1 MYNAIPGFAP
11 KPIHH
16 DNHFIVTEYVP
27 MTNKKTPSATQKE
40 FGQQLAKLH
49 SSCLSD
55 QGFGF
60 EVISFCGTTE
70 LDNSWNS
77 SWSQFW
83 RKQRMEPLFKQV
95 LGLDKNLDKLGLE
108 TCSRMDH
115 WLGPDALTLPIT
127 PVLLHGDL
135 WSGNWAI
142 RTDTGKPVIFDPA
155 SYYGHYEAEFGIM
168 KMFGGT
174 TKDFYDEYD
183 AAATEGGT
191 IEVQE
196 EGREERLLLYELYH
210 HLNHYAMFG
219 GSYASGCIDLMEK
232 LL

>member
-1 MYNAIPGFAP
+1 MYDAIPGFVP

-16 DNHFIVTEYVP
+16 DKQFIVTEYVT
-27 MTNKKTPSATQKE
+27 MSNTKSASLKQL
-40 FGQQLAKLH
+40 GQQLARLH
-49 SSCLSD
+49 SSCTSK

-60 EVISFCGTTE
+60 EVKSFCGTTE
-70 LDNSWNS
+70 LDNSWNW

-83 RKQRMEPLFKQV
+83 RKQRMEPLFQQV
-95 LGLDKNLDKLGLE
+95 LGLDEDLDKLGSEL
-108 TCSRMDH
+108 CSRMDH
-115 WLGPDALTLPIT
+115 WLGPDALVHPIT

-142 RTDTGKPVIFDPA
+142 RADTGNPLIFDPA

-168 KMFGGT
+168 NMFGRT
-174 TKDFYDEYD
+174 TKEFHDAYDT
-183 AAATEGGT
+183 AATEEGT
-191 IEVQE
+191 IKIQE

-219 GSYASGCIDLMEK
+219 GSYASGCLHLMEK